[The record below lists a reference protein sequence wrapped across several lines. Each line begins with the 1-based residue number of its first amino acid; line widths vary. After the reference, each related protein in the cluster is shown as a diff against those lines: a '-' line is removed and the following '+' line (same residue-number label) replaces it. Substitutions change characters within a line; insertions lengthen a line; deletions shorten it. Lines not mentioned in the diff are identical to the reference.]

1 MSQVQTPHDE
11 DQVRQVI
18 TKVREVGASLET
30 RGSGTKAGVGRP
42 AQHAATLS
50 TLGLRGI
57 TLYEPTELVISAR
70 AGTPLSTIETELAK
84 HNQHL
89 AFEPVNFG
97 SVARPARPGE
107 PTDEPTIGGI
117 VATNASG
124 SRRVFAGAARD
135 HVLGLRA
142 VNGRGEIFKTG
153 GRVMKNVTG
162 YDLCKAMTGTWGTLS
177 VLTEVTLKVLP
188 QAEET
193 ATLLVANLPDEMA
206 NEVLCSAMALP
217 YEVSGAVHLQ
227 QASASRLIDWA
238 GAPDALSGLNGGAI
252 TALRIENVSSSVAY
266 RLAQLQQR
274 FSAFGEVTTLDT
286 PASLAFWRAI
296 RDFRFVGK
304 AATPSS
310 ANAAKGDGNGA
321 LWRISTAPSVGHRV
335 VRMISE
341 FMAVEAT
348 YDWSGGLIWLE
359 VPEIADAGA
368 ADIRRVVATIGGH
381 ATLIRA
387 APAVRAAV
395 EVFQPLEA
403 GLMRLSRALKS
414 AYDPDAVLN
423 PGRMYADV

>member
-1 MSQVQTPHDE
+1 MSQLQTPHDE

-18 TKVREVGASLET
+18 TKVREAGASLET
-30 RGSGTKAGVGRP
+30 RGGGTKAEVGRP

-57 TLYEPTELVISAR
+57 TLYEPSELVISAR

-84 HNQHL
+84 HNQQL

-97 SVARPARPGE
+97 RAAKAARLGE
-107 PTDEPTIGGI
+107 PEDEATIGGI

-162 YDLCKAMTGTWGTLS
+162 YDLCKAMSGTWGTLS

-193 ATLLVANLPDEMA
+193 ATLLIANLPDEMA
-206 NEVLCSAMALP
+206 NEVLCSAMTLP

-227 QASASRLIDWA
+227 RPGASRLIA
-238 GAPDALSGLNGGAI
+238 ESDASDDLSGLDGSAI

-266 RLAQLQQR
+266 RMEQLVQR

-286 PASLAFWRAI
+286 RASLAFWRAMKE
-296 RDFRFVGK
+296 FRF
-304 AATPSS
+304 ATRASS
-310 ANAAKGDGNGA
+310 ASARSQSAEDRA
-321 LWRISTAPSVGHRV
+321 LWRISTAPSAGHRV

-341 FMAVEAT
+341 FMNVEAT

-359 VPEIADAGA
+359 VPETSDAGA

-387 APAVRAAV
+387 TPAVRAAV
-395 EVFQPLEA
+395 EVFQPLES
-403 GLMRLSRALKS
+403 GLMRLSRGLKS